1 MTMCTSTECP
11 MKKECYRANSNTN
24 EHQDCFNYEYG
35 CNENSGFED
44 FISVK
49 CHPFFTQVLAI
60 SDAYLPRL
68 VAHE

>member
-1 MTMCTSTECP
+1 MTACTSTECP

-44 FISVK
+44 FVSVK
-49 CHPFFTQVLAI
+49 WYRKY
-60 SDAYLPRL
+60 S
-68 VAHE
+68 

>member
-1 MTMCTSTECP
+1 MTACTSTECP

-44 FISVK
+44 FVSVK
-49 CHPFFTQVLAI
+49 W
-60 SDAYLPRL
+60 YLNGI
-68 VAHE
+68 EI